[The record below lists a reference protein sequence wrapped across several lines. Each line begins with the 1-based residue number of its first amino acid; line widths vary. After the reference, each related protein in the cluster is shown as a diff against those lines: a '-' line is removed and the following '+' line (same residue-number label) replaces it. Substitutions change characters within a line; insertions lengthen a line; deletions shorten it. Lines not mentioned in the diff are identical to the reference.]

1 MASTDDTNSGFT
13 GQTLLLTL
21 AFTKPELIKEVNS
34 LSLINSSGVEMESF
48 TVKKGKEI
56 HRDSLHVLFAPSFER
71 FRFQLNGKTKE
82 GFTLRRIKPT
92 EIKTE
97 EVQLDFNDRTL
108 NSSRRII
115 PNVTSKIQLKITNMG
130 NAENFTLKAMD
141 DLGFIQSVEPHNC
154 FVAAKDTAEFSLVVK
169 APANATK
176 GETST
181 VTVYASPTSSES
193 PSNYM
198 MFYVSV
204 KEIVSIE

>member
-1 MASTDDTNSGFT
+1 MASTDDTNSDFT

-21 AFTKPELIKEVNS
+21 AFTKLELIKEVNS

-56 HRDSLHVLFAPSFER
+56 HRCHVLFAPSFER